1 MMAKLRKLWSDV
13 NASYWFFPALFAVA
27 ALLLATLTIQLDRAG
42 YAAWVNEVK
51 WLQPA
56 RPDGASNMLT
66 VIAGS
71 MIGVAST
78 LFSIT
83 IAAVA
88 IVLTVPPVAVACEGS
103 GQHPLGAE
111 RRLGGRGSVIDTR
124 WFTVAVAVAVIP
136 SVAAITVTVA
146 VAVAAVVPLSVLL
159 APSLAPLLL
168 LLLHALVE

>member
-1 MMAKLRKLWSDV
+1 MDPLNQHRQVAPHRL
-13 NASYWFFPALFAVA
+13 FPLPLHGVWGGRACPPRRAFVVAVA
-27 ALLLATLTIQLDRAG
+27 VTPISVTI
-42 YAAWVNEVK
+42 V
-51 WLQPA
+51 
-56 RPDGASNMLT
+56 
-66 VIAGS
+66 
-71 MIGVAST
+71 VAVAVTPISVT
-78 LFSIT
+78 IT